1 MNQNG
6 PCKLCGKSAKLIK
19 QSHIIPNFMYQGLFD
34 ETNRMIL
41 MPLSSSSEKSRFYQ
55 TGFFDKYILCKKCEN
70 EVLSKLEKYSSTILY
85 GGTSRNPPVFEKR
98 KGPDG
103 VRSIGISNLDYT
115 RFKLF
120 LLSILWRAHIS
131 SNKFFNK
138 VSVGEHESILREMIM
153 SGNAGAEDEYKIAIV
168 AIKDRIDNL
177 VRIMPNPE
185 VKKYDGGH
193 FAAFF
198 LSGFIYFINLQRKT
212 DFLVFDKS
220 ILKESGEIEIPI
232 ISGEL
237 ASRFL
242 KAFGLSDDIADYFS

>member
-41 MPLSSSSEKSRFYQ
+41 MPLGNQSEKSRFYQ

-70 EVLSKLEKYSSTILY
+70 EILAKLEKYSSTILY
-85 GGTSRNPPVFEKR
+85 GGKSRNPPLFEKR

-103 VRSIGISNLDYT
+103 VRSVGISNLDYSQ
-115 RFKLF
+115 FKLF
-120 LLSILWRAHIS
+120 LLSILWRSHIS
-131 SNKFFNK
+131 LNKFFNK
-138 VSVGEHESILREMIM
+138 VSIGEHESVLRKMII
-153 SGNAGAEDEYKIAIV
+153 SGNAGREDDYKIVIV
-168 AIKDRIDNL
+168 AIKDRVDNL

-185 VKKYDGGH
+185 VTKYDGGH
-193 FAAFF
+193 FATFF
-198 LSGFIYFINLQRKT
+198 ISGFIYFINLQVKT
-212 DFLVFDKS
+212 DFQLFEKS
-220 ILKESGEIEIPI
+220 ILKGSGEIEIPI

-237 ASRFL
+237 AGKFL